1 MKKLKLFALTAVALM
16 GVSGVANAETAML
29 ASDDFVGIS
38 FWLVSMALLA
48 STAFFFIERASVPA
62 GWRVSITVAGLVTG
76 IAFIH
81 YMYMRD
87 VWIMTGESPTVY
99 RYIDWLITVPL
110 LMLEFY
116 FVLAAVGKA
125 NSGVFWR
132 LMIGTLVMLVGGYL
146 GEAGYINATLGF
158 VIGMAGWFYILYEVF
173 SGEAGNVAASWRT
186 SIIVSGLVTGIAF
199 VHYVYM
205 RDVWV
210 MTGESPT
217 VYRYIDWLITVPLLM
232 IEFYLVL
239 AAVGKANSGI
249 FWRLLIGTV
258 VMLVGGYL
266 GEAGYINAT
275 LGFVIGMAGWF
286 YILYEVFSGEAG
298 KAAAK
303 SGNKALVTAFGAM
316 RMIVTVGWAIYPLGY
331 VFGYLTGGVDADSLN
346 VIYNIADLLNK
357 TAFGLIIWAAAVQS
371 GGRKAK

>member
-87 VWIMTGESPTVY
+87 VWVMTGESPTVY

-116 FVLAAVGKA
+116 FVLAAVNKA
-125 NSGVFWR
+125 NSGIFWR
-132 LMIGTLVMLVGGYL
+132 LMIGTLVML
-146 GEAGYINATLGF
+146 I
-158 VIGMAGWFYILYEVF
+158 
-173 SGEAGNVAASWRT
+173 
-186 SIIVSGLVTGIAF
+186 
-199 VHYVYM
+199 
-205 RDVWV
+205 
-210 MTGESPT
+210 
-217 VYRYIDWLITVPLLM
+217 
-232 IEFYLVL
+232 
-239 AAVGKANSGI
+239 
-249 FWRLLIGTV
+249 
-258 VMLVGGYL
+258 GGYL

-298 KAAAK
+298 KNAAK

-331 VFGYLTGGVDADSLN
+331 VFGYLTGGVDANALN
-346 VIYNIADLLNK
+346 VIYNAADFLNK
-357 TAFGLIIWAAAVQS
+357 IAFGLIIWAAAMQQP
-371 GGRKAK
+371 GRAKK

>member
-16 GVSGVANAETAML
+16 GVTGVANAETALL

-81 YMYMRD
+81 YMYMRE

-132 LMIGTLVMLVGGYL
+132 LMLGTLVMLVGGYL
-146 GEAGYINATLGF
+146 GEAGYINSMLGF
-158 VIGMAGWFYILYEVF
+158 IIGMAGWI
-173 SGEAGNVAASWRT
+173 
-186 SIIVSGLVTGIAF
+186 
-199 VHYVYM
+199 
-205 RDVWV
+205 
-210 MTGESPT
+210 
-217 VYRYIDWLITVPLLM
+217 
-232 IEFYLVL
+232 
-239 AAVGKANSGI
+239 
-249 FWRLLIGTV
+249 
-258 VMLVGGYL
+258 
-266 GEAGYINAT
+266 
-275 LGFVIGMAGWF
+275 

-298 KAAAK
+298 KMAAK

-331 VFGYLTGGVDADSLN
+331 VFGYLTGGVDANSLN
-346 VIYNIADLLNK
+346 VIYNAADFLNK
-357 TAFGLIIWAAAVQS
+357 IAFGLIIWAAAMQQP
-371 GGRKAK
+371 GRAKK